1 MHISSYQMHNVLSV
15 YSKQLSQNGSRG
27 KIKIQPQKTFA
38 DQINLSPEGK
48 RKATIDKVAKD
59 IVDKIGRLGNSKG
72 TDRSSAELSLE
83 GRANQIETNQ
93 AADSQFVYNVI
104 DEVNTKKTTRLS
116 VENTNFLMN
125 RLEQLAQEAVIKKG
139 ENGRLDRRQEET

>member
-1 MHISSYQMHNVLSV
+1 MHISSYQMHNVLNV
-15 YSKQLSQNGSRG
+15 YSKQLSQNGSRD
-27 KIKIQPQKTFA
+27 KTKIQLKKTFA

-48 RKATIDKVAKD
+48 RKATIDKVAND
-59 IVDKIGRLGNSKG
+59 IVDKISRLGISKD

-83 GRANQIETNQ
+83 GRTNEIESNH
-93 AADSQFVYNVI
+93 ASDSQFVYNVI
-104 DEVNTKKTTRLS
+104 DEVNTKKTTKLS

-125 RLEQLAQEAVIKKG
+125 RLEQLAKEAVIKKG